1 MRTAKTRAGVW
12 VADLLEGVRPYVRPW
27 AWRLAPSLMA
37 TAGSGHQLRLH
48 ASSGQLHSAKRFV
61 EVHGPRVRHGPFRG
75 MRYEANRVAATQKLI
90 GAYERELHPWLE
102 RVLAQRPTRFV
113 DIGAADGYYAIG
125 IARRDIPAPG
135 TLRSVRTGLFQRLRN
150 APSGCVRFAS
160 WAVAEGALATRAGER
175 HPSGRGLQ

>member
-1 MRTAKTRAGVW
+1 MRTAKTRAGIS

-37 TAGSGHQLRLH
+37 NRGLRHQLRLH
-48 ASSGQLHSAKRFV
+48 ASSGQLHSAKRFAAV
-61 EVHGPRVRHGPFRG
+61 RGPHVRHGPFRG

-90 GAYERELHPWLE
+90 GTYERELHPWFE

-125 IARRDIPAPG
+125 IARAGVPVVAFEMSRIARRQ
-135 TLRSVRTGLFQRLRN
+135 LR
-150 APSGCVRFAS
+150 
-160 WAVAEGALATRAGER
+160 ELAK
-175 HPSGRGLQ
+175 